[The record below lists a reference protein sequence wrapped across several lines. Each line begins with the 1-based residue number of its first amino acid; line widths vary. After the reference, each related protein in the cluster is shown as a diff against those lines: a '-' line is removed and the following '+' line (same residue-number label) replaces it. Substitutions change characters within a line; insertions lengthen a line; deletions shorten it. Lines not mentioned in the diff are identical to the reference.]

1 MNVTGH
7 PICHA
12 AEEEDSRAACSRDE
26 PLGRV
31 PCCRSAS
38 TEARRTCS
46 RAAAA
51 LGAAL
56 AGAALIIEPH
66 EMLLLLLLLLR
77 LPLPVGELRV
87 MIVST

>member
-1 MNVTGH
+1 ML
-7 PICHA
+7 
-12 AEEEDSRAACSRDE
+12 
-26 PLGRV
+26 PLGDRLGV
-31 PCCRSAS
+31 DRGAD
-38 TEARRTCS
+38 EL
-46 RAAAA
+46 AAAVVA